1 MEKRPDDFH
10 SPKPRKAAGKT
21 VVETVLA
28 ATVGAGMSLLS
39 LLSGLLAAA
48 LILYSGYV
56 LYDSFATQERA
67 KSGWDLLQYKP
78 SIVSNQDQ
86 EQPEDVQSLLA
97 EINPDY
103 RAWLTVYDT
112 NIDYPVMQ
120 GSDDLYYAYHD
131 IYKESSLTGAIY
143 LAAGNSPDLSDNY
156 NLIYGHHMDNKAMFG
171 GLDLYREESYF
182 AACDVRNRCDAIVDG
197 ED

>member
-10 SPKPRKAAGKT
+10 SPKPRKAVGKT

-56 LYDSFATQERA
+56 LYDSFATQQRA

-78 SIVSNQDQ
+78 SIVQNQKDM
-86 EQPEDVQSLLA
+86 PEDVQSLLA

-103 RAWLTVYDT
+103 RAWLTVYET
-112 NIDYPVMQ
+112 NIDYPVM
-120 GSDDLYYAYHD
+120 
-131 IYKESSLTGAIY
+131 
-143 LAAGNSPDLSDNY
+143 
-156 NLIYGHHMDNKAMFG
+156 
-171 GLDLYREESYF
+171 
-182 AACDVRNRCDAIVDG
+182 
-197 ED
+197 